1 MWLLTALVLTVLI
14 YIKETSSA
22 IPIVW
27 ISYVIGI

>member
-1 MWLLTALVLTVLI
+1 MWLLTALILTLLI

-27 ISYVIGI
+27 ISYIIGI

>member
-1 MWLLTALVLTVLI
+1 MWFLTALVLTLLI

-27 ISYVIGI
+27 ISYIIGI